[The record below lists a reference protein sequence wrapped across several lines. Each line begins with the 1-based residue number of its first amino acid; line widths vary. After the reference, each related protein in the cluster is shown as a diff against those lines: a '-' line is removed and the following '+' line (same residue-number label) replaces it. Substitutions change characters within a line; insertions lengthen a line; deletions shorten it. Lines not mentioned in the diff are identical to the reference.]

1 MNKRFWKEGVVVA
14 FLALIPICFAVLR
27 LATRKYVFSAL
38 TTLSCAALSL
48 SPLWSGGWRWS
59 QLILPTALVVSAI
72 GDYFMAHKSG
82 HAEIYRLG
90 IAGFLLAHALFIV
103 HCCTQWRPRAWIA
116 VVGLILLAGY
126 GAYLVCR
133 VLPGIPKLLKL
144 PAALYTLISVAG
156 FTMSLMTRNPL
167 YIVGIALLLF
177 SDTMIAEHDFA
188 GNRAAGALIL
198 PTYYLSQMLVALSA
212 SFSIRLPF

>member
-1 MNKRFWKEGVVVA
+1 MA
-14 FLALIPICFAVLR
+14 ILTLISVCFAVFR
-27 LATRKYVFSAL
+27 LITRKYVFSAL

-48 SPLWSGGWRWS
+48 SPLWTGGWRWS
-59 QLILPTALVVSAI
+59 QLILPAALVVSAI
-72 GDYFMAHKSG
+72 GDYFMAHKGG

-116 VVGLILLAGY
+116 VVGLLLLAGY
-126 GAYLVCR
+126 GAYLILR
-133 VLPGIPKLLKL
+133 VLPGIPRLLKL

-156 FTMSLMTRNPL
+156 FTASLMTRNPL
-167 YIVGIALLLF
+167 YIAGVALLLF
-177 SDTMIAEHDFA
+177 SDTMIAEHDFV

-198 PTYYLSQMLVALSA
+198 PTYYLSQLLVALSA

>member
-1 MNKRFWKEGVVVA
+1 MAV
-14 FLALIPICFAVLR
+14 LALIPVCFAVLR
-27 LATRKYVFSAL
+27 LITRKYVFSAL

-48 SPLWSGGWRWS
+48 SPVWSDGWRWS
-59 QLILPTALVVSAI
+59 QLILPAALVVSAI
-72 GDYFMAHKSG
+72 GDYFMAHKG
-82 HAEIYRLG
+82 DHAEIYRLG
-90 IAGFLLAHALFIV
+90 IAGFLLAHLLFIV

-116 VVGLILLAGY
+116 AVGLILLAGY
-126 GAYLVCR
+126 GVYLIAR
-133 VLPGIPKLLKL
+133 VLTGVPNLLKL

-156 FTMSLMTRNPL
+156 FTTSLMTRNPL

-198 PTYYLSQMLVALSA
+198 PTYYLSQLLVALSA
-212 SFSIRLPF
+212 SVSIRLPF